1 MQNRSVRLVLLLLF
15 VVAAAGTIYQDMR
28 FDAAIARERAAAADV
43 DRDFAALDVTLSD
56 FRAAQAG
63 YVAVGQGAQF
73 WMTRAA
79 DLTAQLDE
87 TVDRLATATTS
98 EAAKTHYLTARTA
111 LAELLK
117 IDQKARQNVTN
128 DQRYLASDLIFVDAL
143 GAARKLGTELDGAS
157 DEERRSA
164 EARMARINRMRFA
177 MTAGALGLGA
187 LVALV
192 LLKRQTVMAEPDS
205 QTVMLAPA
213 PPPAPKPVA
222 TVAMPPVPAT
232 APPPPPTVN
241 LSEVAELC
249 VDLGRVGTSREM
261 PAMLERAA
269 GVLGAKGVIV
279 WMIDTSGAFLRPLLA
294 HGYPEKVM
302 QRLGRL
308 QVDADNVTSLAYRST
323 QPQTI
328 SAGSADS
335 SGAIAVPLVTSARCI
350 GVLSAEVSRSKP
362 DRDTVSAARMI
373 AAQLAA
379 LAVPAETSAAPQA
392 AARG

>member
-15 VVAAAGTIYQDMR
+15 VLAAAGTIFQDMR

-43 DRDFAALDVTLSD
+43 DRDFAALDVTLAD

-87 TVDRLATATTS
+87 TVERLATATTS
-98 EAAKTHYLTARTA
+98 EAAKAHYQAARAA

-143 GAARKLGTELDGAS
+143 GAARKLGGALDAAA

-164 EARMARINRMRFA
+164 ETRMARTNRMRFA
-177 MTAGALGLGA
+177 MTAGALGFGA
-187 LVALV
+187 LVALA
-192 LLKRQTVMAEPDS
+192 LLKRQTVVAEAEA
-205 QTVMLAPA
+205 QTVMLAP
-213 PPPAPKPVA
+213 PPPAPKPIA
-222 TVAMPPVPAT
+222 TVAMPSIPA
-232 APPPPPTVN
+232 APPQPPPQVN
-241 LSEVAELC
+241 LSDVAELC

-261 PAMLERAA
+261 PAMLERTAT
-269 GVLGAKGVIV
+269 VLGAKGVIV
-279 WMIDTSGAFLRPLLA
+279 WMIDTSGAFLRPLLS

-328 SAGSADS
+328 NAGSADA

-350 GVLSAEVSRSKP
+350 GVLSAEVSRAKP

-379 LAVPAETSAAPQA
+379 LAVPAESSATPQA

>member
-15 VVAAAGTIYQDMR
+15 VIVAAGTIYQDMR
-28 FDAAIARERAAAADV
+28 FDAAIAHERAAAADV
-43 DRDFAALDVTLSD
+43 DRDLAALDVTLAD

-87 TVDRLATATTS
+87 TVDRLATASTS
-98 EAAKTHYLTARTA
+98 DAAKTHYLAARSA

-143 GAARKLGTELDGAS
+143 GAARKLGAELDGAT

-177 MTAGALGLGA
+177 MTGGALGFGA
-187 LVALV
+187 LVALL
-192 LLKRQTVMAEPDS
+192 LLKRQTVAAEPDT
-205 QTVMLAPA
+205 QTVMLAP
-213 PPPAPKPVA
+213 PPPAPALKTPVI
-222 TVAMPPVPAT
+222 PA
-232 APPPPPTVN
+232 ALPPPTVN
-241 LSEVAELC
+241 LADVAELC

-269 GVLGAKGVIV
+269 TVLGAKGVIV
-279 WMIDTSGAFLRPLLA
+279 WMIDTSGAFLRPLLS

-328 SAGSADS
+328 TAGAPDA

-350 GVLSAEVSRSKP
+350 GVLSAEVSRARP

-379 LAVPAETSAAPQA
+379 LAVPAEATATPQA

>member
-15 VVAAAGTIYQDMR
+15 VLAAAGTIYQDMR

-98 EAAKTHYLTARTA
+98 ETAKSRYLTARAA
-111 LAELLK
+111 LADLLK
-117 IDQKARQNVTN
+117 IDQKARQNVSN

-143 GAARKLGTELDGAS
+143 GVARKLGTELDGAA

-164 EARMARINRMRFA
+164 EARMAKINRMRFG
-177 MTAGALGLGA
+177 MTAGALGFGA
-187 LVALV
+187 LIALL
-192 LLKRQTVMAEPDS
+192 LLKGRTVAAEPDS
-205 QTVMLAPA
+205 QTVMLAP
-213 PPPAPKPVA
+213 PPPAPVA
-222 TVAMPPVPAT
+222 VTTPAIPAA

-241 LSEVAELC
+241 LAEVAELC

-269 GVLGAKGVIV
+269 AVLGAKGVIV

-328 SAGSADS
+328 SAGAADA

-379 LAVPAETSAAPQA
+379 LAVPAEASATPQA